1 MADEQNTDGAAEEQ
15 IEGAEDSAESNTD
28 SQGQGLTEEQVEKM
42 LQTRMEQ
49 RDRDWQSKFDKL
61 LEEKKQ
67 TETKSKT
74 AEERM
79 GELEQKYE
87 AERIG
92 RVRERAISSAD
103 LDSDIVTAAEQLL
116 SNEDESVSSGAQ
128 KLSELIA
135 QRAEKLTNE
144 RLEAEIEKRFP
155 KDKRKP
161 EGGKRGGE
169 LTYEELMDMSEEELQ
184 TIPRD
189 QRLAIIEKA
198 KQQE

>member
-1 MADEQNTDGAAEEQ
+1 MSDEQNANGADESQ
-15 IEGAEDSAESNTD
+15 IEGDANKTEESGEDSP
-28 SQGQGLTEEQVEKM
+28 QGLTQEQVEKL
-42 LQTRMEQ
+42 LQDRMEK
-49 RDRDWQSKFDKL
+49 RDREWQSKFDKL

-79 GELEQKYE
+79 SELEQKYE

-92 RVRERAISSAD
+92 RVRERAISGAR
-103 LDSDIVTAAEQLL
+103 LDSDVVTAAESLL
-116 SNEDESVSSGAQ
+116 SKDEESVNSGAQ

-135 QRAEKLTNE
+135 ERAEKLANE

-161 EGGKRGGE
+161 QDGKRGGE
-169 LTYEELMDMSEEELQ
+169 ITYDELVNMSEEELKQ
-184 TIPRD
+184 IPRA

-198 KQQE
+198 KQE